1 MRKRMTLFR
10 IIGSRSIWSYLSLQI
25 TCETFWL
32 ENSME
37 RWKLPLMSPVKTL
50 GRLMWREG
58 YLRESLS
65 PLLFALSMVPLSL
78 ILRMVN
84 ASYEW
89 GKEEYK
95 LNHFLFI
102 GDLKLLFKS
111 EEQMYTLLRTVHVF
125 STDVGFEF
133 EIKWRMK

>member
-50 GRLMWREG
+50 GWCEERDIWGRVFHHCCLPWVWYLYRWYLEWWMQAMNGERKNTSWTISYSSVIWSCFSRVKNKCIHFWELFMSLVLMLG
-58 YLRESLS
+58 SSL
-65 PLLFALSMVPLSL
+65 
-78 ILRMVN
+78 
-84 ASYEW
+84 
-89 GKEEYK
+89 K
-95 LNHFLFI
+95 
-102 GDLKLLFKS
+102 
-111 EEQMYTLLRTVHVF
+111 
-125 STDVGFEF
+125 
-133 EIKWRMK
+133 